1 MPEYTWD
8 MKGYAS
14 KYGFYTSENLSRR
27 EAERTLQLEPE
38 PPKESDLN
46 NYIIQAQ
53 QQRDLRYLSFFLHHY
68 EKMLNGRI
76 YSFWRSDGN
85 ERYDPE
91 RFLDYK
97 MTCVVAVIE
106 RFSDYD
112 PSTGADFTTYLY
124 PFITDALLS
133 CRMLEESWSVDSL
146 DQYKKIR
153 GIAWKYRTSGENT
166 KKTISE
172 YAAEKNCKQETAA
185 EYLNAAKGI
194 RNRQS
199 FYVSRQDEDSEE
211 TGEDVSRD
219 DYWDYAEILWNGI
232 KAEAIQKA
240 FDALDYREQT
250 LLEKR
255 NAICMRCGRVSPMS
269 SRFSFEELATLFEGS
284 GTSGAERAYR
294 KALDKL
300 TTILVEEGILH
311 AVRLKRKN
319 ITRKK
324 KEIATAIYLYQVDYD
339 GEWGEIYF
347 DFVNRT
353 TEIRKLAEWDRMI
366 SKVFSKK
373 AICYIQTHPLFV
385 RKITNFALNK
395 FVQTNIIETIIV
407 CFYWRWIQC

>member
-8 MKGYAS
+8 MKEYAS

-27 EAERTLQLEPE
+27 EAERTLQLEPG

-53 QQRDLRYLSFFLHHY
+53 QQKDLRYLSFFLHHY

-194 RNRQS
+194 RCRQS

-219 DYWDYAEILWNGI
+219 DYWDYAEILRNGI

-269 SRFSFEELATLFEGS
+269 SRSSFEELATLFEGS
-284 GTSGAERAYR
+284 GTSGAEHAYR

-339 GEWGEIYF
+339 GKWGEIYF

-373 AICYIQTHPLFV
+373 AICYIQTHPLLV
-385 RKITNFALNK
+385 NLK
-395 FVQTNIIETIIV
+395 EIV
-407 CFYWRWIQC
+407 ISFSL

>member
-53 QQRDLRYLSFFLHHY
+53 QQKDLRYLSFFLHHY

-194 RNRQS
+194 RSRQS

-219 DYWDYAEILWNGI
+219 DHWDYAEILWNGI

-240 FDALDYREQT
+240 FDTLDYREQT

-255 NAICMRCGRVSPMS
+255 NAICMHCGRVSPMS
-269 SRFSFEELATLFEGS
+269 SRSSFEELATLFEGS

-373 AICYIQTHPLFV
+373 AICYIQTHPLLV
-385 RKITNFALNK
+385 NLK
-395 FVQTNIIETIIV
+395 EIV
-407 CFYWRWIQC
+407 ISFSF

>member
-53 QQRDLRYLSFFLHHY
+53 QQKDLRYLSFFLHHY

-185 EYLNAAKGI
+185 EYLNAAKPI
-194 RNRQS
+194 RSRQS
-199 FYVSRQDEDSEE
+199 FYDFRQDGDSAQ
-211 TGEDVSRD
+211 TGEDASRD
-219 DYWDYAEILWNGI
+219 DCWDYAEILWNGI
-232 KAEAIQKA
+232 KAKAIQKA

-269 SRFSFEELATLFEGS
+269 SRSSFEELATLFEGS

-311 AVRLKRKN
+311 AVHLKRKN

-353 TEIRKLAEWDRMI
+353 TENRKLAEWDRMI

-373 AICYIQTHPLFV
+373 AICYIQTHPLLV
-385 RKITNFALNK
+385 NLK
-395 FVQTNIIETIIV
+395 EIV
-407 CFYWRWIQC
+407 ISFSF

>member
-1 MPEYTWD
+1 M
-8 MKGYAS
+8 
-14 KYGFYTSENLSRR
+14 
-27 EAERTLQLEPE
+27 
-38 PPKESDLN
+38 
-46 NYIIQAQ
+46 
-53 QQRDLRYLSFFLHHY
+53 SFFLHHY

-172 YAAEKNCKQETAA
+172 YAAEKYCKQETAS
-185 EYLNAAKGI
+185 EDLNAAKGI
-194 RNRQS
+194 RSRQS

-269 SRFSFEELATLFEGS
+269 SRSSFEELATLFEGS

-373 AICYIQTHPLFV
+373 AICYIQTHPLLV
-385 RKITNFALNK
+385 NLK
-395 FVQTNIIETIIV
+395 EIV
-407 CFYWRWIQC
+407 ISFSL

>member
-53 QQRDLRYLSFFLHHY
+53 QQKDLRYLSFFLHHY

-76 YSFWRSDGN
+76 YSFWSSDGN

-194 RNRQS
+194 RSRQS

-255 NAICMRCGRVSPMS
+255 NTICMRCGRVSPMS
-269 SRFSFEELATLFEGS
+269 SRSSFEELATLFEGS

-339 GEWGEIYF
+339 GKWGEIYF

-373 AICYIQTHPLFV
+373 AICYIQTHPLLV
-385 RKITNFALNK
+385 NLK
-395 FVQTNIIETIIV
+395 EIV
-407 CFYWRWIQC
+407 ISFSL

>member
-53 QQRDLRYLSFFLHHY
+53 QQKDLRYLSFFLHHY

-153 GIAWKYRTSGENT
+153 GIAWKYCTSGENT

-194 RNRQS
+194 RSRQS

-219 DYWDYAEILWNGI
+219 DCWDYAEILWNGI
-232 KAEAIQKA
+232 KAKAIQKA

-269 SRFSFEELATLFEGS
+269 SRSSFEELATLFEGS

-373 AICYIQTHPLFV
+373 AICYIQTHPLLV
-385 RKITNFALNK
+385 NLK
-395 FVQTNIIETIIV
+395 EIV
-407 CFYWRWIQC
+407 ISFSL

>member
-53 QQRDLRYLSFFLHHY
+53 QQKDLRYLSFFLHHY

-194 RNRQS
+194 RSRQS

-269 SRFSFEELATLFEGS
+269 SRSSFEELATLFEGS

-311 AVRLKRKN
+311 VVRLKRKN

-373 AICYIQTHPLFV
+373 AICYIQTHPLLV
-385 RKITNFALNK
+385 NLK
-395 FVQTNIIETIIV
+395 EIV
-407 CFYWRWIQC
+407 ISFSL

>member
-53 QQRDLRYLSFFLHHY
+53 QQKDLRYLSFFLHHY

-153 GIAWKYRTSGENT
+153 GIAWKYRTSGEYT

-194 RNRQS
+194 RSRQS

-269 SRFSFEELATLFEGS
+269 SRSSFEELATLFEGS

-319 ITRKK
+319 ITRK

-373 AICYIQTHPLFV
+373 AICYIQTHPLLV
-385 RKITNFALNK
+385 NLK
-395 FVQTNIIETIIV
+395 EIV
-407 CFYWRWIQC
+407 ISFFL

>member
-14 KYGFYTSENLSRR
+14 EYGFYISENLSRR

-53 QQRDLRYLSFFLHHY
+53 QQKDLRYLSFFLHHY

-172 YAAEKNCKQETAA
+172 YAVEKNCKQETAA

-194 RNRQS
+194 RSRQS

-269 SRFSFEELATLFEGS
+269 SRSSFEELATLFEGS

-311 AVRLKRKN
+311 AVHLKRKN

-373 AICYIQTHPLFV
+373 AICYIQTHPLLV
-385 RKITNFALNK
+385 NLK
-395 FVQTNIIETIIV
+395 EIV
-407 CFYWRWIQC
+407 ISFFL

>member
-53 QQRDLRYLSFFLHHY
+53 QQKDLRYLSFFLHHY

-194 RNRQS
+194 RSRQS

-255 NAICMRCGRVSPMS
+255 NAICMRCGRVSTMS
-269 SRFSFEELATLFEGS
+269 SRSSFEELATLFEGS

-319 ITRKK
+319 INRKK

-373 AICYIQTHPLFV
+373 AICYIQTHPLLV
-385 RKITNFALNK
+385 NLK
-395 FVQTNIIETIIV
+395 EIV
-407 CFYWRWIQC
+407 ISFSL

>member
-8 MKGYAS
+8 MKGYSS
-14 KYGFYTSENLSRR
+14 KYGFYTGENLSRM

-38 PPKESDLN
+38 PPKVSNLN
-46 NYIIQAQ
+46 DYIIQAQ
-53 QQRDLRYLSFFLHHY
+53 QQNNLRYLSFFLHHY

-76 YSFWRSDGN
+76 YNFWRSDGN

-106 RFSDYD
+106 LFSDYD

-194 RNRQS
+194 RSRQS

-232 KAEAIQKA
+232 KAKAIQKA

-269 SRFSFEELATLFEGS
+269 SRSSFEELATLFEGS

-373 AICYIQTHPLFV
+373 AICYIQTHPLLV
-385 RKITNFALNK
+385 NLK
-395 FVQTNIIETIIV
+395 EIV
-407 CFYWRWIQC
+407 ISFSL

>member
-53 QQRDLRYLSFFLHHY
+53 QQKDLRYLSFFLHHY

-97 MTCVVAVIE
+97 MTCIVAVIE

-133 CRMLEESWSVDSL
+133 CRMLEESWSMDSL

-194 RNRQS
+194 RSRQS

-232 KAEAIQKA
+232 KAKAIQKA

-269 SRFSFEELATLFEGS
+269 SRSSFEELATLFEGS

-373 AICYIQTHPLFV
+373 AICYIQTHPLLV
-385 RKITNFALNK
+385 NLK
-395 FVQTNIIETIIV
+395 EIV
-407 CFYWRWIQC
+407 ISFSF

>member
-1 MPEYTWD
+1 MPEYKCD

-53 QQRDLRYLSFFLHHY
+53 QQKDLRYLSFFLHHY

-194 RNRQS
+194 RSRQS

-232 KAEAIQKA
+232 KAKAIQKA

-269 SRFSFEELATLFEGS
+269 SRSSFEELATLFEGS

-373 AICYIQTHPLFV
+373 AICYIQTHPLLV
-385 RKITNFALNK
+385 NLK
-395 FVQTNIIETIIV
+395 EIV
-407 CFYWRWIQC
+407 ISFSL

>member
-8 MKGYAS
+8 MKGYSS
-14 KYGFYTSENLSRR
+14 KYGFYTGENLSRM

-38 PPKESDLN
+38 PPKVSNLN
-46 NYIIQAQ
+46 DYIIQAQ
-53 QQRDLRYLSFFLHHY
+53 QQNNLRYLSFFLHHY

-76 YSFWRSDGN
+76 YNFWRSDGN

-194 RNRQS
+194 RSRQS

-232 KAEAIQKA
+232 KAKAIQKA

-255 NAICMRCGRVSPMS
+255 NTICMRCGRVSPMS
-269 SRFSFEELATLFEGS
+269 SRSSFEELATLFEGS

-339 GEWGEIYF
+339 GEWGEICF

-373 AICYIQTHPLFV
+373 AICYIQTHPLLV
-385 RKITNFALNK
+385 NLK
-395 FVQTNIIETIIV
+395 EIV
-407 CFYWRWIQC
+407 ISFSL

>member
-1 MPEYTWD
+1 MPEYTLD

-14 KYGFYTSENLSRR
+14 KYGFYISENLSRR

-53 QQRDLRYLSFFLHHY
+53 QQKDLRYLSFFLHHY

-172 YAAEKNCKQETAA
+172 YAVEKNCKQETAA

-194 RNRQS
+194 RSRQS

-269 SRFSFEELATLFEGS
+269 SRSSFEELATLFEGS

-324 KEIATAIYLYQVDYD
+324 KEIATAIHLYQVDYD

-373 AICYIQTHPLFV
+373 AICYIQTHPLLV
-385 RKITNFALNK
+385 NLN
-395 FVQTNIIETIIV
+395 EIV
-407 CFYWRWIQC
+407 ISFSLYEKSRILH

>member
-14 KYGFYTSENLSRR
+14 KYGCYTSENLSRR

-53 QQRDLRYLSFFLHHY
+53 QQKDLRYLSFFLHHY

-124 PFITDALLS
+124 PFITDALLY

-194 RNRQS
+194 RSRQS

-232 KAEAIQKA
+232 KAKAIQKA

-269 SRFSFEELATLFEGS
+269 SRSSFEELATLFEGS

-373 AICYIQTHPLFV
+373 AICYIQTHPLLV
-385 RKITNFALNK
+385 NLK
-395 FVQTNIIETIIV
+395 EIV
-407 CFYWRWIQC
+407 ISFSL

>member
-53 QQRDLRYLSFFLHHY
+53 QQKDLRYLSFFLHHY

-76 YSFWRSDGN
+76 YSFWRSDDN

-91 RFLDYK
+91 RFLNYK

-112 PSTGADFTTYLY
+112 PSIRADFTTYLY

-194 RNRQS
+194 RSRQS

-240 FDALDYREQT
+240 FDALDYREQM

-269 SRFSFEELATLFEGS
+269 SRSSFEELATLFEGS

-339 GEWGEIYF
+339 GKWGEIYF

-373 AICYIQTHPLFV
+373 QFV
-385 RKITNFALNK
+385 TYKLIP
-395 FVQTNIIETIIV
+395 
-407 CFYWRWIQC
+407 Y

>member
-1 MPEYTWD
+1 MLEYTWD

-53 QQRDLRYLSFFLHHY
+53 QQKDLRYLSFFLHHY

-194 RNRQS
+194 RSRQS

-232 KAEAIQKA
+232 EAKAIQKA

-269 SRFSFEELATLFEGS
+269 SRSSFEELATLFEGS

-373 AICYIQTHPLFV
+373 AICYIQTHPLLV
-385 RKITNFALNK
+385 NLK
-395 FVQTNIIETIIV
+395 EIV
-407 CFYWRWIQC
+407 ISFSL

>member
-53 QQRDLRYLSFFLHHY
+53 QQKDLRYLSFFLHHY

-194 RNRQS
+194 RSRQS

-219 DYWDYAEILWNGI
+219 DCWDYAEILWNGI

-269 SRFSFEELATLFEGS
+269 SRSSFEELATLFEGS

-311 AVRLKRKN
+311 AVHLKRKN

-373 AICYIQTHPLFV
+373 AICYIQTHPLLV
-385 RKITNFALNK
+385 NLK
-395 FVQTNIIETIIV
+395 EIV
-407 CFYWRWIQC
+407 ISFSF

>member
-53 QQRDLRYLSFFLHHY
+53 QQKDLRYLSFFLHHY

-194 RNRQS
+194 RSRQS

-240 FDALDYREQT
+240 FDALDYREQM

-269 SRFSFEELATLFEGS
+269 SRSSFEELATLFEGS

-324 KEIATAIYLYQVDYD
+324 EIATAIYLYQVDYD
-339 GEWGEIYF
+339 GKWGEIYF

-373 AICYIQTHPLFV
+373 AICYIQTHPLLV
-385 RKITNFALNK
+385 NLK
-395 FVQTNIIETIIV
+395 EIV
-407 CFYWRWIQC
+407 ISFSL

>member
-53 QQRDLRYLSFFLHHY
+53 QQKDLRYLSFFLHHY

-76 YSFWRSDGN
+76 YSFWRSDDN

-91 RFLDYK
+91 RFLNYK

-112 PSTGADFTTYLY
+112 PSIRADFTTYLY

-194 RNRQS
+194 RSRQS

-240 FDALDYREQT
+240 FDALDYREQM

-269 SRFSFEELATLFEGS
+269 SRSSFEELATLFEGS

-339 GEWGEIYF
+339 GKWGEIYF

-373 AICYIQTHPLFV
+373 ALCYIQTHPLLV
-385 RKITNFALNK
+385 NLK
-395 FVQTNIIETIIV
+395 EIV
-407 CFYWRWIQC
+407 ISFSL

>member
-53 QQRDLRYLSFFLHHY
+53 QQKDLRYLSFFLHHY

-153 GIAWKYRTSGENT
+153 GIAWKYRTSGEYT

-194 RNRQS
+194 RSRQS

-240 FDALDYREQT
+240 FDALDYREPT

-324 KEIATAIYLYQVDYD
+324 EIATAIYLYQVDYD

-373 AICYIQTHPLFV
+373 AICYIQTHPLLV
-385 RKITNFALNK
+385 NLK
-395 FVQTNIIETIIV
+395 EIV
-407 CFYWRWIQC
+407 ISFFL

>member
-1 MPEYTWD
+1 MPEYTLD

-27 EAERTLQLEPE
+27 EAEHTLQLEPE

-53 QQRDLRYLSFFLHHY
+53 QQKDLRYLSFFLHHY

-153 GIAWKYRTSGENT
+153 GIAWKYRTSGEHAQ
-166 KKTISE
+166 KTISE

-185 EYLNAAKGI
+185 EYLKVAKGL
-194 RNRQS
+194 RSRQS

-219 DYWDYAEILWNGI
+219 DHWDYAEILWNGI

-240 FDALDYREQT
+240 FDTLDYREQT

-255 NAICMRCGRVSPMS
+255 NAICMHCGRVSPMS
-269 SRFSFEELATLFEGS
+269 SRSSFEELATLFEGS

-366 SKVFSKK
+366 SQVFAKK
-373 AICYIQTHPLFV
+373 AITYLTRHVEPMNVKQ
-385 RKITNFALNK
+385 AY
-395 FVQTNIIETIIV
+395 IV
-407 CFYWRWIQC
+407 C

>member
-53 QQRDLRYLSFFLHHY
+53 QQKDLRYLSFFLHHY

-97 MTCVVAVIE
+97 MTCIVAVIE

-194 RNRQS
+194 RSRQS

-232 KAEAIQKA
+232 KAKAIQKA

-269 SRFSFEELATLFEGS
+269 SRSSFEELATLFEGS

-373 AICYIQTHPLFV
+373 AICYIQTHPLLV
-385 RKITNFALNK
+385 NLK
-395 FVQTNIIETIIV
+395 EIV
-407 CFYWRWIQC
+407 ISFSF

>member
-53 QQRDLRYLSFFLHHY
+53 QQKDLRYLSFFLHHY
-68 EKMLNGRI
+68 EKILNGRI
-76 YSFWRSDGN
+76 YSFWRSDSN

-324 KEIATAIYLYQVDYD
+324 EIATAIYLYQVDYD

-373 AICYIQTHPLFV
+373 AICYIQTHPLLV
-385 RKITNFALNK
+385 NLK
-395 FVQTNIIETIIV
+395 EIV
-407 CFYWRWIQC
+407 ISFFL

>member
-8 MKGYAS
+8 MKEYAS

-53 QQRDLRYLSFFLHHY
+53 QQKDLRYLSFFLHHY

-76 YSFWRSDGN
+76 YNFWRSDGN

-97 MTCVVAVIE
+97 MTCIVAVIE

-153 GIAWKYRTSGENT
+153 GIAWKYRTSGEHAQ
-166 KKTISE
+166 KTISE

-185 EYLNAAKGI
+185 EYLKAAKGL
-194 RNRQS
+194 RSRQS

-219 DYWDYAEILWNGI
+219 DHWDYAEILWNGI

-240 FDALDYREQT
+240 FDTLDYREQT

-255 NAICMRCGRVSPMS
+255 NAICMHCGRVSPMS
-269 SRFSFEELATLFEGS
+269 SRSSFEELATLFEGS

-311 AVRLKRKN
+311 AVHLKRKN

-324 KEIATAIYLYQVDYD
+324 KEIATAIYLYQVDFD

-347 DFVNRT
+347 DFVNQVA
-353 TEIRKLAEWDRMI
+353 EIQQLAEWDRMI
-366 SKVFSKK
+366 SKIFAKK
-373 AICYIQTHPLFV
+373 AICYMQNNSMLINLKELVILF
-385 RKITNFALNK
+385 FL
-395 FVQTNIIETIIV
+395 
-407 CFYWRWIQC
+407 

>member
-53 QQRDLRYLSFFLHHY
+53 QQKDLRYLSFFLHHY

-112 PSTGADFTTYLY
+112 TSTGGDFTTYLY

-194 RNRQS
+194 RSRQS

-269 SRFSFEELATLFEGS
+269 SRSSFEELATLFEGS

-339 GEWGEIYF
+339 GKWGEIYF

-373 AICYIQTHPLFV
+373 AICYIQTHPLLV
-385 RKITNFALNK
+385 NLK
-395 FVQTNIIETIIV
+395 EIV
-407 CFYWRWIQC
+407 ISFSL

>member
-53 QQRDLRYLSFFLHHY
+53 QQKDLRYLSFFLHHY

-194 RNRQS
+194 RSRQS

-219 DYWDYAEILWNGI
+219 DCWDYAEILWNGI
-232 KAEAIQKA
+232 KAKAIQKA
-240 FDALDYREQT
+240 FNALDYREQT

-269 SRFSFEELATLFEGS
+269 SRSSFEELATLFEGS

-373 AICYIQTHPLFV
+373 AICYIQTHPLLV
-385 RKITNFALNK
+385 NLK
-395 FVQTNIIETIIV
+395 EIV
-407 CFYWRWIQC
+407 ISFSF

>member
-53 QQRDLRYLSFFLHHY
+53 QQKDLRYLSFFLHHY

-194 RNRQS
+194 RSRQS

-211 TGEDVSRD
+211 TSEDVSRD

-232 KAEAIQKA
+232 KAKAIQKA

-269 SRFSFEELATLFEGS
+269 SRSSFEELATLFEGS

-373 AICYIQTHPLFV
+373 AICYIQTHPLLV
-385 RKITNFALNK
+385 NLK
-395 FVQTNIIETIIV
+395 EIV
-407 CFYWRWIQC
+407 ISFSL

>member
-53 QQRDLRYLSFFLHHY
+53 QQKDLRYLSFFLHHY

-76 YSFWRSDGN
+76 YSFWRSDDN

-91 RFLDYK
+91 RFLNYK

-112 PSTGADFTTYLY
+112 PSIRADFTTYLY

-194 RNRQS
+194 RSRQS

-240 FDALDYREQT
+240 FDALDYREQM

-269 SRFSFEELATLFEGS
+269 SRSSFEELATLFEGS

-339 GEWGEIYF
+339 GKWGEIYF
-347 DFVNRT
+347 DFVDRT

-373 AICYIQTHPLFV
+373 AICYIQTHPLLV
-385 RKITNFALNK
+385 NLK
-395 FVQTNIIETIIV
+395 EIV
-407 CFYWRWIQC
+407 ISFSL

>member
-53 QQRDLRYLSFFLHHY
+53 QQKDLRYLSFFLHHY

-194 RNRQS
+194 RSRQS

-311 AVRLKRKN
+311 AVSLKRKN

-373 AICYIQTHPLFV
+373 AICYIQTHPLLV
-385 RKITNFALNK
+385 NLK
-395 FVQTNIIETIIV
+395 EIV
-407 CFYWRWIQC
+407 ISFFL

>member
-53 QQRDLRYLSFFLHHY
+53 QQKDLRYLSFFLHHY

-194 RNRQS
+194 RSRQS

-232 KAEAIQKA
+232 KAKAIQKA

-269 SRFSFEELATLFEGS
+269 SRSSFEELATLFEGS

-373 AICYIQTHPLFV
+373 AICYIQTHPLLV
-385 RKITNFALNK
+385 NLK
-395 FVQTNIIETIIV
+395 EIV
-407 CFYWRWIQC
+407 ISFFL

>member
-53 QQRDLRYLSFFLHHY
+53 QQKDLRYLSFFLHHY

-76 YSFWRSDGN
+76 YSFWRGDGN

-194 RNRQS
+194 RSRQS

-232 KAEAIQKA
+232 KAKAIQKA

-269 SRFSFEELATLFEGS
+269 SRSSFEELATLFEGS

-373 AICYIQTHPLFV
+373 AICYIQTHPLLV
-385 RKITNFALNK
+385 NLK
-395 FVQTNIIETIIV
+395 EIV
-407 CFYWRWIQC
+407 ISFSL

>member
-53 QQRDLRYLSFFLHHY
+53 QQKDLRYLSFFLHHY

-194 RNRQS
+194 RSRQS

-240 FDALDYREQT
+240 FDALDYREQM

-269 SRFSFEELATLFEGS
+269 SRSSFEELATLFEGS

-319 ITRKK
+319 ITRK

-373 AICYIQTHPLFV
+373 AICYIQTHPLLV
-385 RKITNFALNK
+385 NLK
-395 FVQTNIIETIIV
+395 EIV
-407 CFYWRWIQC
+407 ISFSL

>member
-1 MPEYTWD
+1 MPEYKWD

-14 KYGFYTSENLSRR
+14 KYGFYTGENLSRM

-53 QQRDLRYLSFFLHHY
+53 QQKDLRYLSFFLHHY

-124 PFITDALLS
+124 PFITDALLY

-153 GIAWKYRTSGENT
+153 GIAWKYRTSGENA

-194 RNRQS
+194 RSRQS

-240 FDALDYREQT
+240 FDALDYRKQT

-269 SRFSFEELATLFEGS
+269 SRSSFKELATLFEGS

-311 AVRLKRKN
+311 VVRLKRKN

-324 KEIATAIYLYQVDYD
+324 KEIATAIYLYQVDCD

-353 TEIRKLAEWDRMI
+353 TEIQKLAEWDRMI
-366 SKVFSKK
+366 SQVFAKK
-373 AICYIQTHPLFV
+373 AIIYLTRHVDPMNVKQAYIVF
-385 RKITNFALNK
+385 
-395 FVQTNIIETIIV
+395 
-407 CFYWRWIQC
+407 

>member
-1 MPEYTWD
+1 MPEYTLD

-14 KYGFYTSENLSRR
+14 KYGFYISENLSRR

-53 QQRDLRYLSFFLHHY
+53 QQKDLRYLSFFLHHY

-194 RNRQS
+194 RSRQS

-269 SRFSFEELATLFEGS
+269 SRSSFEELATLFEGS

-319 ITRKK
+319 ITRK

-373 AICYIQTHPLFV
+373 AICYIQTHPLLV
-385 RKITNFALNK
+385 NLN
-395 FVQTNIIETIIV
+395 EIV
-407 CFYWRWIQC
+407 ISFSLYEKSRILH

>member
-53 QQRDLRYLSFFLHHY
+53 QQKDLRYLSFFLHHY

-194 RNRQS
+194 RSRQS

-232 KAEAIQKA
+232 KAKAIQKA

-269 SRFSFEELATLFEGS
+269 SRSSFEELATLFEGS

-373 AICYIQTHPLFV
+373 AICYIQTHPLLV
-385 RKITNFALNK
+385 NLK
-395 FVQTNIIETIIV
+395 EIV
-407 CFYWRWIQC
+407 NRFSPRI

>member
-53 QQRDLRYLSFFLHHY
+53 QQKDLRYLSFFLHHY

-112 PSTGADFTTYLY
+112 PSIRADFTTYLY

-194 RNRQS
+194 RSRQS

-269 SRFSFEELATLFEGS
+269 SRSSFEELATLFEGS

-339 GEWGEIYF
+339 GKWGEIYF

-373 AICYIQTHPLFV
+373 AICYIQTHPLLV
-385 RKITNFALNK
+385 NLK
-395 FVQTNIIETIIV
+395 EIV
-407 CFYWRWIQC
+407 ISFFL